1 MKQIT
6 TYQQRLRLA
15 VSMADMGLIEIDYE
29 KDTAI
34 ADERAATIF
43 DLQADV
49 PLARKEV
56 HERFHPADRAII
68 EQKIR
73 DNLDPQGKGHFSMDH
88 RVLRRD
94 GSVRW
99 LNVRKQVFFEEVG
112 GQLRPVS
119 GLLAAVDITHRK
131 RVEEQMRQS
140 RDTLGQ
146 LVEENPFG
154 VYVIDSNFRVCY
166 ASAGARKAF
175 ANIRSLIGHDFAD
188 AIALIWPKNVAQE
201 VIDRFRHTLLTGA
214 TYHAPQLTHQ
224 RADIDLVESYEWK
237 IKRIKLPDEQ
247 YGVVCYYYDATERQ
261 NWEQSLR
268 ESETRF
274 RRMTDASPAVV
285 WVTDVNHQCTFL
297 SRGWYENTGQEPDS
311 GLGLGW
317 LDMIHPDDREDAKR
331 VILTAMTQREPFEYD
346 YRLRT
351 PDGSYRWALDSGR
364 PIFASPSG
372 STESC
377 QKPTGESANDPTDVQ
392 ATFEGYVGSVIDVH
406 ERHSAQESL
415 SRHAAKL
422 ERSESR
428 LQMAAEATGFGTY
441 ELDVLTGDAVWS
453 DEMFRITGV
462 NRDRP
467 VSPDQMETLV
477 HPLDLSRFREL
488 VSSLRVPAGP
498 DRYQSEFRIVRP
510 DGQTRW
516 VADSARVYHDESEP
530 RQNHSRIVGTLQD
543 ITDRK
548 LFEQSLQ
555 RAKRAAEAA
564 NRSRGEFLANMS
576 HEIRTPMSAILGHA
590 DILRDHL
597 KDPDNIQ
604 VVETIRRNGRF
615 LLEIIND
622 ILDLSKIDAG
632 KLEIERAPMQPDR
645 LVAEVRSLMDV
656 RASEK
661 GLPLTIEFKNR
672 IPEKIES
679 DPVRL
684 RQVLV
689 NLLGNA
695 IKFTDDGNVRLVI
708 SYDEDRQRLTFDV
721 IDTGIGIRRDDL
733 NRIFEPFKQADNS
746 ATRSF
751 GGTGLGL
758 AICRRL
764 AEALGGQVTA
774 RSKLGDGS
782 QFTLSIDAPAL
793 GPLIQPNLSLDR
805 RGESDASQVQLTGHY
820 LIVDDRRDIR
830 YLAQHF
836 IEKAGGTVT
845 TATNGREAVEAVM
858 SPSTTGLDLI
868 VMDMQM
874 PVMDGYEATRE
885 LRRRGCELPI
895 IALTANAMKSDRD
908 QCLAAGCTDYTTKPL
923 DRDYLIQLIDRLTI
937 KKTTQ
942 PGGASNP

>member
-6 TYQQRLRLA
+6 TYEQRSQLA
-15 VSMADMGLIEIDYE
+15 VSMAEMGLIEIDYAN
-29 KDTAI
+29 DTATP
-34 ADERAATIF
+34 DDRAGELF
-43 DLQADV
+43 DLSTGES
-49 PLARKEV
+49 LARTEV
-56 HERFHPADRAII
+56 HERFHPADRAVI
-68 EQKIR
+68 ERRIQET
-73 DNLDPQGKGHFSMDH
+73 LDPDGPRQFSMDH
-88 RVLRRD
+88 RVVWRD
-94 GSVRW
+94 GSIRW
-99 LNVRKQVFFEEVG
+99 LHVRKQIFFENFDGEE
-112 GQLRPVS
+112 RPVS
-119 GLLAAVDITHRK
+119 GLLAAVDITERK
-131 RVEEQMRQS
+131 RDEELLRES
-140 RDTLGQ
+140 RDTLCQ
-146 LVEENPFG
+146 LIEENPFG
-154 VYVIDSNFRVCY
+154 VHVIDSDFRIRY
-166 ASAGARKAF
+166 ASEGSRKAF
-175 ANIRSLIGHDFAD
+175 AKIQPLIGHDFAH
-188 AIALIWPKNVAQE
+188 AIRLIWPPDVAE
-201 VIDRFRHTLLTGA
+201 DVISRFRHTLLTGE
-214 TYHAPQLTHQ
+214 TYYAPQLIHQ

-237 IKRIKLPDEQ
+237 IKRINLPDNQ

-261 NWEQSLR
+261 QWEQSLR
-268 ESETRF
+268 ESESRF

-285 WVTDVNHQCTFL
+285 WVTDVNHDCTFL
-297 SRGWYENTGQEPDS
+297 SRGWYENTGQDLHA
-311 GLGLGW
+311 GLGIGW
-317 LDMIHPDDREDAKR
+317 LEMIHPDERDDAKK
-331 VILTAMTQREPFEYD
+331 VILTAMNRREPFEYD
-346 YRLRT
+346 YQLRT

-364 PIFASPSG
+364 PMFTTHSQHND
-372 STESC
+372 STTSADEVE
-377 QKPTGESANDPTDVQ
+377 PTEQ
-392 ATFEGYVGSVIDVH
+392 RTFEGYVGSVIDVH
-406 ERHSAQESL
+406 ERHLAQDAL
-415 SRHAAKL
+415 SRHAAQL

-441 ELDVLTGDAVWS
+441 EWDCSTGEVVWS
-453 DEMFRITGV
+453 DEMFRITGMKR
-462 NRDRP
+462 NEPIGHDRL
-467 VSPDQMETLV
+467 ERLV
-477 HPLDLSRFREL
+477 HPLDLARFREV
-488 VSSLRVPAGP
+488 VSITRDAVGP
-498 DRYQSEFRIVRP
+498 ERSQNEFRIVRP

-516 VADSARVYHDESEP
+516 VADKSRIYRDESDP
-530 RQNHSRIVGTLQD
+530 SRGHSRVVGTIQD
-543 ITDRK
+543 ITERK

-555 RAKRAAEAA
+555 RAKRSAEAA

-597 KDPDNIQ
+597 KDPDNMQ

-632 KLEIERAPMQPDR
+632 KLEIDREPMHPDR
-645 LVAEVRSLMDV
+645 VVAEVRSLMDV

-661 GLPLTIEFKNR
+661 GLPLTIEFKNL
-672 IPEKIES
+672 IPEQIES
-679 DPVRL
+679 DPIRL

-695 IKFTDDGNVRLVI
+695 IKFTDQGNVRLVI
-708 SYDEDRQRLTFDV
+708 SYDEDQQRLTFDV

-733 NRIFEPFKQADNS
+733 QVIFEPFMQADNS

-764 AEALGGQVTA
+764 AQALGGQVTA
-774 RSKLGDGS
+774 QSKLGNGS
-782 QFTLSIDAPAL
+782 QFTLSIDAPAV
-793 GPLIQPNLSLDR
+793 GPLIQPNLSLDD
-805 RGESDASQVQLTGHY
+805 RGESNASQIRLTGHY

-858 SPSTTGLDLI
+858 SASSSELDLI

-923 DRDYLIQLIDRLTI
+923 DRDYLIRLIDQLTP
-937 KKTTQ
+937 KQT
-942 PGGASNP
+942 

>member
-1 MKQIT
+1 MKQVT
-6 TYQQRLRLA
+6 THEQRWHLA
-15 VSMADMGLIEIDYE
+15 VSMTEMGLIEIDYE
-29 KDTAI
+29 NDTAI

-43 DLQADV
+43 DLTAGIPLPRMDV
-49 PLARKEV
+49 
-56 HERFHPADRAII
+56 HDRFHPGDRSIV
-68 EQKIR
+68 EQKIQST
-73 DNLDPQGKGHFSMDH
+73 LDPDGDGQFSMDH
-88 RVLRRD
+88 RALRRD
-94 GSVRW
+94 GSVLW
-99 LNVRKQVFFEEVG
+99 LNVRKQVFFKERDG
-112 GQLRPVS
+112 KKCPVS
-119 GLLAAVDITHRK
+119 GLLAAVDITYRK
-131 RVEEQMRQS
+131 GAEEQVRQS

-146 LVEENPFG
+146 LVDENPFG
-154 VYVIDSNFRVCY
+154 VYVIDSDFRFRY
-166 ASAGARKAF
+166 ASEGARKTF
-175 ANIRSLIGHDFAD
+175 ASIQPLIGHDFAD
-188 AIALIWPKNVAQE
+188 AIHLIWPLEVAQE
-201 VIDRFRHTLLTGA
+201 VIERFRHTLLTGE
-214 TYHAPQLTHQ
+214 TYHAPLLIHQ
-224 RADIDLVESYEWK
+224 RADIGQVESYEWK
-237 IKRIKLPDEQ
+237 IKRINLPEDQ

-261 NWEQSLR
+261 KWEQSLQ

-285 WVTDVNHQCTFL
+285 WVTDVDHRRTFL
-297 SRGWYENTGQEPDS
+297 SRGWYENTGQELHA
-311 GLGLGW
+311 GLNLGW
-317 LDMIHPDDREDAKR
+317 LDMIHPEDRDDAQH
-331 VILTAMTQREPFEYD
+331 VILTAMKHREPFEYD

-351 PDGSYRWALDSGR
+351 TDGGYRWALDSGR
-364 PIFASPSG
+364 PIFASPSEADD
-372 STESC
+372 SV
-377 QKPTGESANDPTDVQ
+377 DPQPGVPSR
-392 ATFEGYVGSVIDVH
+392 FEGYVGSVIDVH
-406 ERHSAQESL
+406 ERHLAQDAL
-415 SRHAAKL
+415 SRHAAQL

-441 ELDVLTGDAVWS
+441 ELDCLTGDVVWS
-453 DEMFRITGV
+453 DEMFRITGT
-462 NRDRP
+462 DH
-467 VSPDQMETLV
+467 DQPIGHDQLESLV
-477 HPLDLSRFREL
+477 HRLDLARFRGL
-488 VSSLRVPAGP
+488 VSTTRDTNGP
-498 DRYQSEFRIVRP
+498 TKYQNEFRIVRP

-516 VADSARVYHDESEP
+516 VADSGRIYHDESDP
-530 RQNHSRIVGTLQD
+530 HQRRSCIIGTIQD
-543 ITDRK
+543 ITERK

-555 RAKRAAEAA
+555 RAKRSAEAA

-597 KDPDNIQ
+597 KDPDNVQ

-622 ILDLSKIDAG
+622 ILDLSKIDSG
-632 KLEIERAPMQPDR
+632 KLEIEREPIQPDR

-661 GLPLTIEFKNR
+661 GLPLLIEFKNQ

-695 IKFTDDGNVRLVI
+695 IKFTEDGTVRLVI
-708 SYDEDRQRLTFDV
+708 SYDEDSQRLTFDV
-721 IDTGIGIRRDDL
+721 IDTGIGIHRDDL
-733 NRIFEPFKQADNS
+733 NVIFEPFKQVDSS

-758 AICRRL
+758 PICRRL

-774 RSKLGDGS
+774 QSKLGDGS
-782 QFTLSIDAPAL
+782 QFTLSIEAPAL
-793 GPLIQPNLSLDR
+793 GPLREPNLSLDQ
-805 RGESDASQVQLTGHY
+805 RGESDASQIQLTGHY

-845 TATNGREAVEAVM
+845 TAINGREAVEAVT
-858 SPSTTGLDLI
+858 SPSSSELDLI

-885 LRRRGCELPI
+885 LRRRGCKLPI

-923 DRDYLIQLIDRLTI
+923 DRDYLIQLIDQLTD
-937 KKTTQ
+937 KR
-942 PGGASNP
+942 S